1 MKKHNFIFSCVR
13 RFVAV
18 VAVMSMLFTLTSLSS
33 TWSWYTGTITV
44 RGAEIQLAKLK
55 AATMVNSARR
65 TYTQPVSFADDE
77 PEAEPTVEPQES
89 VGDAVESQSPTDTLT
104 EAELVVEPQELVG
117 DAVES
122 QEQPVAEASYS
133 SVQSDEAPDD
143 TAPVEN
149 TEQSEPSAEPT
160 EQPTESETPAEQ
172 QSESVAEPENE
183 PTAEPEAEA
192 SAESEPE
199 AEPTVEPV
207 DEQETETAAEPEAEP
222 EGEPDGEP
230 TPEVETVTE
239 IYTQVC
245 IVVSGTAARG
255 YLIVTIDDMEYLVS
269 ETVPGDVIY
278 FTVFGDVAV
287 DAQAYPGEYEL
298 PEPEAI
304 DPEEELL
311 HNIDE
316 EYDLEAGG
324 VFAPPELSECFSDY
338 SVEHVEPETLE
349 TPEDIASFEP
359 DYPALPELPVEEL
372 PVLPEQPAEDEQPA
386 EESPETPDLP
396 GDAALPDGAEGEQP
410 EADGGE
416 APPPENTA
424 GDETERSDDVSG
436 PFAD

>member
-1 MKKHNFIFSCVR
+1 MKKHNFKFSCVR
-13 RFVAV
+13 RCVASI
-18 VAVMSMLFTLTSLSS
+18 AVIALLLTCTVSPT
-33 TWSWYTGTITV
+33 TWSWYTGKITV
-44 RGAEIQLAKLK
+44 PGAAIKLAKLE
-55 AATMVNSARR
+55 AVTMVNSARR

-77 PEAEPTVEPQES
+77 PETEPTVEPQELLE
-89 VGDAVESQSPTDTLT
+89 DAAEPQMPTDNEPAATGPT
-104 EAELVVEPQELVG
+104 VEP
-117 DAVES
+117 
-122 QEQPVAEASYS
+122 QEQPVAEAADS
-133 SVQSDEAPDD
+133 SVQNDEAP
-143 TAPVEN
+143 AP
-149 TEQSEPSAEPT
+149 EPE
-160 EQPTESETPAEQ
+160 
-172 QSESVAEPENE
+172 AEPETAAE
-183 PTAEPEAEA
+183 PTAEPEGEA
-192 SAESEPE
+192 PADPASEQESEPE
-199 AEPTVEPV
+199 MVPPTET
-207 DEQETETAAEPEAEP
+207 ETETAAEPEGEP

-230 TPEVETVTE
+230 EGEPDGEPDGEPMPEVETVTE

-304 DPEEELL
+304 DPAEELL

-338 SVEHVEPETLE
+338 SIEHVEPETLE

-359 DYPALPELPVEEL
+359 DYPVLPELPVEEL

-396 GDAALPDGAEGEQP
+396 GDAALPDGAEGEEP

-416 APPPENTA
+416 APPENTA

-436 PFAD
+436 PLAD

>member
-1 MKKHNFIFSCVR
+1 MKKQNSNFSCVR

-18 VAVMSMLFTLTSLSS
+18 VAVMSMLFTLTSFPS

-44 RGAEIQLAKLK
+44 PGANITIAHIE
-55 AATMVNSARR
+55 ATALTSTLRH
-65 TYTQPVSFADDE
+65 TYTPSPEIETDAEEPAEEAMPENEQAGETEQAENMTPTEIVTESEQSAQEPVAEAADSSVQNDEAPAPE
-77 PEAEPTVEPQES
+77 PEAEPE
-89 VGDAVESQSPTDTLT
+89 
-104 EAELVVEPQELVG
+104 
-117 DAVES
+117 
-122 QEQPVAEASYS
+122 
-133 SVQSDEAPDD
+133 
-143 TAPVEN
+143 TA
-149 TEQSEPSAEPT
+149 A
-160 EQPTESETPAEQ
+160 
-172 QSESVAEPENE
+172 E
-183 PTAEPEAEA
+183 PTAEPEGEA
-192 SAESEPE
+192 PADPASEQESEPE
-199 AEPTVEPV
+199 MVPPTET
-207 DEQETETAAEPEAEP
+207 ETETAAEPEAEP

-230 TPEVETVTE
+230 MPEVETVTE

-338 SVEHVEPETLE
+338 SIEHVEPETLE

-396 GDAALPDGAEGEQP
+396 GDAALPDGAEGEEP
-410 EADGGE
+410 EADGDE

-436 PFAD
+436 PLAD